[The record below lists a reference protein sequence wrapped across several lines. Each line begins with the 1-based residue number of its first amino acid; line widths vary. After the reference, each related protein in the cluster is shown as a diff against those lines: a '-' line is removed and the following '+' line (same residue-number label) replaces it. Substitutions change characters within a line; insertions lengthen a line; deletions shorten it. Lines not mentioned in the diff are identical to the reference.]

1 MSVDFTAAGMPS
13 TKGSAR
19 AFVVGKRAIIT
30 NDAGQKAKAWAAIV
44 SGAASDAMRGR
55 EMFDGPVRVE
65 VTFTLP
71 RPKAHFGSRGLRA
84 DAPTFV
90 AKKPDGD
97 KLARCALDALT
108 FVVFKDDAQIAE
120 LVVRKVYGSAV
131 GARFVV
137 EGLVEKAVAATRA
150 AEWIDMGL
158 VPGAVG

>member
-1 MSVDFTAAGMPS
+1 MSSAINIWAPGMPS

-30 NDAGQKAKAWAAIV
+30 NDAGQKAKAWASIV
-44 SGAASDAMRGR
+44 SGAAMDAMRGR
-55 EMFDGPVRVE
+55 ELFDGPVRVE
-65 VTFTLP
+65 VTFYLP
-71 RPKAHFGSRGLRA
+71 RPKAHFGRHGLKP

-97 KLARCALDALT
+97 KLARCGLDALT

-120 LVVRKVYGSAV
+120 LVVRKLYGTP

-137 EGLVEKAVAATRA
+137 SALVEPAVELLERVA
-150 AEWIDMGL
+150 G
-158 VPGAVG
+158 